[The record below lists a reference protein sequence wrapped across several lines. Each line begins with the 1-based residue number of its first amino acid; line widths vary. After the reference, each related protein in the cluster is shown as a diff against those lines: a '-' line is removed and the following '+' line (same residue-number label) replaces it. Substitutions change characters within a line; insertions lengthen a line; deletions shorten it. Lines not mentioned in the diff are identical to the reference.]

1 MNDQSEADR
10 SLKLKRY
17 ARIAFALVAA
27 WYVGRPVVQPFDYVI
42 LRDII
47 LATHE
52 AGHVLFMPFGEFL
65 MVLGGSLFQ
74 VLVPCAFVAY
84 FARRRDWYGAAIMVF
99 WVAFALTDLAL
110 YIGDAGARQLPLLG
124 GDPGAHDWTFL
135 LVQTGLLEEDWLI
148 AGVVRALGVVL
159 YVTAVAASL
168 YTAWWLERL
177 QQPAPVP
184 TETATPEDAR
194 LDPPAR
200 GPSMVTAARWRER

>member
-1 MNDQSEADR
+1 MDDQSAADR
-10 SLKLKRY
+10 SLRLKRY

-74 VLVPCAFVAY
+74 VLVPCVFVAY
-84 FARRRDWYGAAIMVF
+84 FGRQRDWYGAAIMIF

-135 LVQTGLLEEDWLI
+135 LVQTGLLEKDWLI
-148 AGVVRALGVVL
+148 AGMVRALGVVL

-177 QQPAPVP
+177 QQPAPP
-184 TETATPEDAR
+184 LTETATPGAAH
-194 LDPPAR
+194 LDRPAKGR
-200 GPSMVTAARWRER
+200 SMVTAARWRER

>member
-1 MNDQSEADR
+1 MNDQSDAGR

-17 ARIAFALVAA
+17 ARIAFALAAA

-74 VLVPCAFVAY
+74 VLVPCVFVAY
-84 FARRRDWYGAAIMVF
+84 FARQGDWYGAAIMIF

-135 LVQTGLLEEDWLI
+135 LVQTGSLEEDWLI
-148 AGVVRALGVVL
+148 AGIVRALGVLL

-177 QQPAPVP
+177 QQPAAAL
-184 TETATPEDAR
+184 TETVAPADAR
-194 LDPPAR
+194 LEPPTR
-200 GPSMVTAARWRER
+200 GRSMVTAARWRER